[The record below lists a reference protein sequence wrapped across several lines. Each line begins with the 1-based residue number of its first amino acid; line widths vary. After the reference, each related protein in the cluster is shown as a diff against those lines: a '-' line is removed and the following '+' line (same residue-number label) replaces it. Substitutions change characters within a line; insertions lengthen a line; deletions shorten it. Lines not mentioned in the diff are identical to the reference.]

1 MIPGMSGRLG
11 SGTANT
17 CGCELGW
24 DALTMMPPLAVD
36 DDDDPS
42 PPKIIDPSSPPDDS
56 LALDDTNAFFTL
68 FSPILPADVVPN
80 SSKSAR
86 EENARAARPPRPSP
100 PLVIHLASARTLAVA
115 VTDVIDDDDDGSR
128 ATLER
133 HARAHSRRT
142 ARAALDMST
151 SMQSKSKVKSIHRQ
165 SLTTTNTTNTT
176 NATSVSRST
185 GRPSASG
192 PTRVASVSDATSE

>member
-1 MIPGMSGRLG
+1 
-11 SGTANT
+11 
-17 CGCELGW
+17 
-24 DALTMMPPLAVD
+24 MMPPLAV

-56 LALDDTNAFFTL
+56 LALDDTNAFFNL

-115 VTDVIDDDDDGSR
+115 VTDVIDDDDDSH

-151 SMQSKSKVKSIHRQ
+151 SMQSKSKVKSVYRQ
-165 SLTTTNTTNTT
+165 SSTTTNATNAT

-185 GRPSASG
+185 GRPFASG

>member
-24 DALTMMPPLAVD
+24 DALTMMPPLVDDD

-42 PPKIIDPSSPPDDS
+42 PPKIIDPSSPLDDDS
-56 LALDDTNAFFTL
+56 LALDDTNAFFPR
-68 FSPILPADVVPN
+68 FSPILAADVAPN

-86 EENARAARPPRPSP
+86 EENAPRDAA
-100 PLVIHLASARTLAVA
+100 PLNLESAREP
-115 VTDVIDDDDDGSR
+115 VTDDTDDDDDAR

-133 HARAHSRRT
+133 HARSNSRRT
-142 ARAALDMST
+142 ARAALDI
-151 SMQSKSKVKSIHRQ
+151 VDD
-165 SLTTTNTTNTT
+165 
-176 NATSVSRST
+176 VF
-185 GRPSASG
+185 
-192 PTRVASVSDATSE
+192 D

>member
-24 DALTMMPPLAVD
+24 DALTMMPPLAV

-115 VTDVIDDDDDGSR
+115 VTDVIDDDDDDSR

>member
-1 MIPGMSGRLG
+1 MPFRGSARRL
-11 SGTANT
+11 A
-17 CGCELGW
+17 ERAPAIW
-24 DALTMMPPLAVD
+24 KR
-36 DDDDPS
+36 DDDPS

-115 VTDVIDDDDDGSR
+115 VTDVIDDDDDSR

-151 SMQSKSKVKSIHRQ
+151 SMQSKSKVKVQSHRQ
-165 SLTTTNTTNTT
+165 SFTTTNTTNTT

>member
-1 MIPGMSGRLG
+1 
-11 SGTANT
+11 
-17 CGCELGW
+17 
-24 DALTMMPPLAVD
+24 MMPPLAV

-115 VTDVIDDDDDGSR
+115 VTDVIDDDDDSH

-151 SMQSKSKVKSIHRQ
+151 SMQSKSKVKSVLSLIHI
-165 SLTTTNTTNTT
+165 
-176 NATSVSRST
+176 
-185 GRPSASG
+185 
-192 PTRVASVSDATSE
+192 

>member
-24 DALTMMPPLAVD
+24 DALTMMPPLAV

-115 VTDVIDDDDDGSR
+115 VTDVIDDDDDSH

-142 ARAALDMST
+142 ARAALDMSSEIRLPT
-151 SMQSKSKVKSIHRQ
+151 IVHDDERYERDERDVRLSIDGSPLRVRP
-165 SLTTTNTTNTT
+165 
-176 NATSVSRST
+176 NAR
-185 GRPSASG
+185 
-192 PTRVASVSDATSE
+192 RVRL

>member
-1 MIPGMSGRLG
+1 
-11 SGTANT
+11 
-17 CGCELGW
+17 
-24 DALTMMPPLAVD
+24 MMPPLAVD

-115 VTDVIDDDDDGSR
+115 VTDVIDDDDDSR

-151 SMQSKSKVKSIHRQ
+151 SMQSKSKVKVPPTDNRSRRRTRRTRRTRRPSRDRRVSPPRPVQ
-165 SLTTTNTTNTT
+165 RASRPSLT
-176 NATSVSRST
+176 R
-185 GRPSASG
+185 
-192 PTRVASVSDATSE
+192 RVHE

>member
-24 DALTMMPPLAVD
+24 DALTMMPPLVDD

-42 PPKIIDPSSPPDDS
+42 PPKIIDPSSPLDDDS
-56 LALDDTNAFFTL
+56 LALDDTNAFFPR
-68 FSPILPADVVPN
+68 FSPILAADVAPN

-86 EENARAARPPRPSP
+86 EENAPRDAA
-100 PLVIHLASARTLAVA
+100 PLNLESAREP
-115 VTDVIDDDDDGSR
+115 VTDDTDDDDDAR

-133 HARAHSRRT
+133 HARSNSRRT
-142 ARAALDMST
+142 ARAALDI
-151 SMQSKSKVKSIHRQ
+151 VDD
-165 SLTTTNTTNTT
+165 
-176 NATSVSRST
+176 VF
-185 GRPSASG
+185 
-192 PTRVASVSDATSE
+192 D